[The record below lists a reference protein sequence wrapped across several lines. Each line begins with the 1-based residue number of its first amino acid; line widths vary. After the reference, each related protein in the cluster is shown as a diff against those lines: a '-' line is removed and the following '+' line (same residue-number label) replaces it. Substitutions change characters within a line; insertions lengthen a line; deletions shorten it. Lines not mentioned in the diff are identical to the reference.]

1 MMIFVAVGFL
11 LVVAC
16 VNVANLLLAQATTR
30 QRDFAVRTALG
41 ATRFRLARQFIT
53 ENLLLVFAAGALG
66 VVISFWGVKLL
77 LSLNQQSLPLMTEI
91 GVDARAI
98 VFTFALCFVIA
109 TVLGLVPLLR
119 FSVRDLERTLRE
131 TAAGARGF
139 AGRHLRNFLVVAQM
153 ALTLLLMIGAGL
165 LARSFYQLLQ
175 IDPGF
180 RTESTVAMELSLP
193 SSRMDEKRYKQLI
206 QSYTRLLEQGIAP
219 DENIQ
224 LTADEERQ
232 RLFQTQLLER
242 LGSTP
247 GVVAGGVISHLPLS
261 GDGPNGTFLINNNP
275 SKKGSADYRQ
285 ASSGYFEALRIPLL
299 RGRLF
304 DSSDLPNGTNA
315 AVISQS
321 VAQKYWPNEDPIGQT
336 IQFGNMDG
344 DLRLLHVVGVVG
356 DVRADG
362 LDQPAAP
369 TIYGN
374 ALQRVP
380 SSDYTVVA
388 RGQIEAAALVPAM
401 REVVRGLDP
410 QLPLKFRT
418 LDQVFSSSLDRQ
430 RFSFVIFA
438 VFGVAALLLA
448 AMGIYSVT
456 SYAVAQR
463 TQEIGI
469 RMALGAQ
476 MTDVLKLV
484 LRNAMTLVLIGA
496 AVGLAGAYAATRVM
510 SSLLFGVT
518 ATDVATFVAVPLL
531 LLLVAL
537 VASLIPARRA
547 TKVDPLVALRY
558 E

>member
-1 MMIFVAVGFL
+1 
-11 LVVAC
+11 
-16 VNVANLLLAQATTR
+16 
-30 QRDFAVRTALG
+30 
-41 ATRFRLARQFIT
+41 
-53 ENLLLVFAAGALG
+53 
-66 VVISFWGVKLL
+66 
-77 LSLNQQSLPLMTEI
+77 
-91 GVDARAI
+91 
-98 VFTFALCFVIA
+98 
-109 TVLGLVPLLR
+109 
-119 FSVRDLERTLRE
+119 
-131 TAAGARGF
+131 
-139 AGRHLRNFLVVAQM
+139 
-153 ALTLLLMIGAGL
+153 
-165 LARSFYQLLQ
+165 
-175 IDPGF
+175 
-180 RTESTVAMELSLP
+180 
-193 SSRMDEKRYKQLI
+193 
-206 QSYTRLLEQGIAP
+206 
-219 DENIQ
+219 
-224 LTADEERQ
+224 
-232 RLFQTQLLER
+232 
-242 LGSTP
+242 
-247 GVVAGGVISHLPLS
+247 
-261 GDGPNGTFLINNNP
+261 
-275 SKKGSADYRQ
+275 
-285 ASSGYFEALRIPLL
+285 
-299 RGRLF
+299 
-304 DSSDLPNGTNA
+304 
-315 AVISQS
+315 
-321 VAQKYWPNEDPIGQT
+321 
-336 IQFGNMDG
+336 MDG

-388 RGQIEAAALVPAM
+388 RGQIEAAALVPAV

>member
-1 MMIFVAVGFL
+1 
-11 LVVAC
+11 
-16 VNVANLLLAQATTR
+16 
-30 QRDFAVRTALG
+30 
-41 ATRFRLARQFIT
+41 
-53 ENLLLVFAAGALG
+53 
-66 VVISFWGVKLL
+66 
-77 LSLNQQSLPLMTEI
+77 
-91 GVDARAI
+91 
-98 VFTFALCFVIA
+98 
-109 TVLGLVPLLR
+109 
-119 FSVRDLERTLRE
+119 
-131 TAAGARGF
+131 
-139 AGRHLRNFLVVAQM
+139 
-153 ALTLLLMIGAGL
+153 
-165 LARSFYQLLQ
+165 
-175 IDPGF
+175 
-180 RTESTVAMELSLP
+180 
-193 SSRMDEKRYKQLI
+193 
-206 QSYTRLLEQGIAP
+206 
-219 DENIQ
+219 
-224 LTADEERQ
+224 
-232 RLFQTQLLER
+232 
-242 LGSTP
+242 
-247 GVVAGGVISHLPLS
+247 
-261 GDGPNGTFLINNNP
+261 
-275 SKKGSADYRQ
+275 
-285 ASSGYFEALRIPLL
+285 
-299 RGRLF
+299 
-304 DSSDLPNGTNA
+304 
-315 AVISQS
+315 
-321 VAQKYWPNEDPIGQT
+321 
-336 IQFGNMDG
+336 
-344 DLRLLHVVGVVG
+344 VVG

-476 MTDVLKLV
+476 MKDVLKLV

>member
-1 MMIFVAVGFL
+1 
-11 LVVAC
+11 
-16 VNVANLLLAQATTR
+16 
-30 QRDFAVRTALG
+30 
-41 ATRFRLARQFIT
+41 
-53 ENLLLVFAAGALG
+53 
-66 VVISFWGVKLL
+66 
-77 LSLNQQSLPLMTEI
+77 
-91 GVDARAI
+91 
-98 VFTFALCFVIA
+98 
-109 TVLGLVPLLR
+109 
-119 FSVRDLERTLRE
+119 
-131 TAAGARGF
+131 
-139 AGRHLRNFLVVAQM
+139 
-153 ALTLLLMIGAGL
+153 
-165 LARSFYQLLQ
+165 
-175 IDPGF
+175 
-180 RTESTVAMELSLP
+180 
-193 SSRMDEKRYKQLI
+193 
-206 QSYTRLLEQGIAP
+206 
-219 DENIQ
+219 
-224 LTADEERQ
+224 
-232 RLFQTQLLER
+232 
-242 LGSTP
+242 
-247 GVVAGGVISHLPLS
+247 
-261 GDGPNGTFLINNNP
+261 
-275 SKKGSADYRQ
+275 
-285 ASSGYFEALRIPLL
+285 
-299 RGRLF
+299 
-304 DSSDLPNGTNA
+304 
-315 AVISQS
+315 
-321 VAQKYWPNEDPIGQT
+321 
-336 IQFGNMDG
+336 
-344 DLRLLHVVGVVG
+344 
-356 DVRADG
+356 
-362 LDQPAAP
+362 
-369 TIYGN
+369 
-374 ALQRVP
+374 
-380 SSDYTVVA
+380 
-388 RGQIEAAALVPAM
+388 M

>member
-1 MMIFVAVGFL
+1 
-11 LVVAC
+11 
-16 VNVANLLLAQATTR
+16 
-30 QRDFAVRTALG
+30 
-41 ATRFRLARQFIT
+41 
-53 ENLLLVFAAGALG
+53 
-66 VVISFWGVKLL
+66 
-77 LSLNQQSLPLMTEI
+77 
-91 GVDARAI
+91 
-98 VFTFALCFVIA
+98 
-109 TVLGLVPLLR
+109 
-119 FSVRDLERTLRE
+119 
-131 TAAGARGF
+131 
-139 AGRHLRNFLVVAQM
+139 
-153 ALTLLLMIGAGL
+153 
-165 LARSFYQLLQ
+165 
-175 IDPGF
+175 
-180 RTESTVAMELSLP
+180 
-193 SSRMDEKRYKQLI
+193 
-206 QSYTRLLEQGIAP
+206 
-219 DENIQ
+219 
-224 LTADEERQ
+224 
-232 RLFQTQLLER
+232 
-242 LGSTP
+242 
-247 GVVAGGVISHLPLS
+247 
-261 GDGPNGTFLINNNP
+261 
-275 SKKGSADYRQ
+275 
-285 ASSGYFEALRIPLL
+285 
-299 RGRLF
+299 
-304 DSSDLPNGTNA
+304 
-315 AVISQS
+315 
-321 VAQKYWPNEDPIGQT
+321 
-336 IQFGNMDG
+336 MDG

-476 MTDVLKLV
+476 MKDVLKLV